1 MSAPTLS
8 QKIEALEAKIERYE
22 EMLAAA
28 ETTEDKR
35 LLLQVIAESRRNLHD
50 LHLQLQAEARA
61 AATAGKCIYFI
72 LVYIIFSD
80 FSILLLQMFYS
91 SPLLLYLFAQLQP
104 PVARL
109 QVCDI
114 FNVYICNETNTVV
127 SILPIYPSLH
137 FYLIIRTLNLFPLPC
152 PSIISPP
159 HLIYIAYS
167 LHCFH

>member
-8 QKIEALEAKIERYE
+8 QKIEALEAEIRGYKEEYKSATTPEERKGI
-22 EMLAAA
+22 LDVITA
-28 ETTEDKR
+28 TTNR
-35 LLLQVIAESRRNLHD
+35 LIALE
-50 LHLQLQAEARA
+50 AEARA

-72 LVYIIFSD
+72 LVYIIFSY

-114 FNVYICNETNTVV
+114 YNVYICNETNTVV